1 MEIGCVILAAGRSER
16 FGGDKLHADFSGQSL
31 IQRAIQAVPE
41 GCPAAV
47 VTGDSQ
53 IAALARAHS
62 MTVVWNHR
70 PGLGISR
77 SVRLGTMAMIQCS
90 AICFLVAD
98 QPMLKRDSVSRL
110 LDEWRSHPKFIIR
123 ASHQG
128 KPGNPCVFP
137 KDLFPTLCSLQGDIG
152 GGAVARAFPER
163 VIPVELQERELMD
176 CDTPEALSQ
185 LCNKEG
191 SS

>member
-1 MEIGCVILAAGRSER
+1 MAIGCVILAAGRSER

-53 IAALARAHS
+53 IAALAREHQ

-70 PGLGISR
+70 PELGISR
-77 SVRLGTMAMIQCS
+77 SVRLGTLAMIQCS

-98 QPMLKRDSVSRL
+98 QPMLQRDSVSRL
-110 LDEWRSHPKFIIR
+110 LDEWRSHPDCIIR

-137 KDLFPTLCSLQGDIG
+137 KDLFPALCALQGDTG
-152 GGAVARAFPER
+152 GGAVARAYPDR
-163 VIPVELQERELMD
+163 VRLAELPERELVD
-176 CDTPEALSQ
+176 CDTPEILRQ